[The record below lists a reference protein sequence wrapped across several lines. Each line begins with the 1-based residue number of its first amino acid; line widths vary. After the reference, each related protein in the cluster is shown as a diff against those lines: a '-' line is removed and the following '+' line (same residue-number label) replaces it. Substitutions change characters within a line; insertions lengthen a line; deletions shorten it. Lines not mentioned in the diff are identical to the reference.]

1 VAALSDPRHAAF
13 LQMIDELH
21 ARHLVG
27 IEGVQEVWLIRHADA
42 YTGMET
48 LSDGRVDPPLSARG
62 RDQARR
68 LAARLSAVPL
78 DGVWASDLKRS
89 QETAE
94 EIVRG
99 RVLPVTVDPRLREV
113 RTYWDEG
120 RQEKLDE
127 PGVYPFP
134 EPETE
139 VMGRMTAAL
148 ADVVA
153 ELVQSPR
160 SPARAAVVSHNA
172 AIGIYVSSLLGLSWG
187 QLRVMPQFTSVT
199 VLAVKDEQIVVRS
212 IADATHLTEEEPEM
226 REPDATG

>member
-1 VAALSDPRHAAF
+1 VAAVSDPRHAAF

-21 ARHLVG
+21 ARHLIG

-42 YTGMET
+42 YTGLET

-62 RDQARR
+62 REQARR
-68 LAARLSAVPL
+68 LAARLSDVPL
-78 DGVWASDLKRS
+78 DGVWASDLQRS
-89 QETAE
+89 RETAE

-99 RVLPVTVDPRLREV
+99 RALQVAVDPRLREV
-113 RTYWDEG
+113 RTHWDEG
-120 RQEKLDE
+120 RLEQLDE

-134 EPETE
+134 EPEAE
-139 VMGRMTAAL
+139 VVGRMTAAL

-153 ELVQSPR
+153 TLVQSPR

-172 AIGIYVSSLLGLSWG
+172 AIGIYVSSLLGLRWG

-199 VLAVKDEQIVVRS
+199 VLVVKDEQIVVRS
-212 IADATHLTEEEPEM
+212 IADATHLTELAPGGSEPG
-226 REPDATG
+226 ATA